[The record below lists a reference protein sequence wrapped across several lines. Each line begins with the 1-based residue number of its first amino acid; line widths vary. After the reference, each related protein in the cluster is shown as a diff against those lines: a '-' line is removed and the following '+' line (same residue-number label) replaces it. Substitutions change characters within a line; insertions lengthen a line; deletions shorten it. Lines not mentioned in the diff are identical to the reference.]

1 MAFLRAITVV
11 LGTIIL
17 LDTSNVAKSFSSSSY
32 PNLNLNAPSERDD
45 KTADVAINVSSR
57 RSLLLSTA
65 AATFASAIAAEP
77 TFASTDCFSDCLKVS
92 TNLNN

>member
-17 LDTSNVAKSFSSSSY
+17 LDTSNVAKSFSSLSS
-32 PNLNLNAPSERDD
+32 NLNLNAPSERDD

-92 TNLNN
+92 TNLNY